1 MSDEYVIDDGGDGVS
16 GKTLLNALR
25 NARVFSVTKQ
35 ETGRFQIEE
44 CCDWYY
50 FAVLTREQLLALADE
65 LRALANT

>member
-1 MSDEYVIDDGGDGVS
+1 MSDWYIIDDGGDGVIC
-16 GKTLLNALR
+16 KTLLDALR
-25 NARVFSVTKQ
+25 EARVFSVTKQ

-65 LRALANT
+65 LRALADT

>member
-1 MSDEYVIDDGGDGVS
+1 MSDEYFIDVGDDEIS

-25 NARVFSVTKQ
+25 EARVFSVTKQ

-65 LRALANT
+65 LKALANT